1 MASQEPTPSAPLAYT
16 QLTQIVVPLDQA
28 DQAFAVRDTTGR
40 IPIVVV
46 PARSTRIR
54 GGPMASGVFLLAA
67 GIAAIVWGGSFGPN
81 ALAFATAA
89 ILGAIVLVALA
100 LFGAFRVRIPEG
112 VSALLARGGRYER
125 TVGPGIH
132 FLMPWIQVT
141 HLVTR
146 REIPFDAPSVEV
158 PTSDN
163 VRATV
168 DTLSL
173 FQITDPYKFVYNISA
188 DDFDSVFLAANQE
201 QVRRLVRGITVD
213 QVHDLPRADL
223 TDFVHDLSAS
233 VERYGVTIV
242 KVVITFAQPPIDF
255 VHSQEARQLA
265 ILQQKEQ
272 AERQALAL
280 KRQTDQAALQQQEVV
295 AQVERERTALEV
307 QIQVA
312 SARRRVVELEADTEE
327 YRLGKLQERL
337 EQFPE
342 ASRWEWAGEQLNV
355 ARALAANS
363 RAILQ
368 LGSADDILRTFMVR
382 EMMAE
387 QRSEAANGT
396 EPEAVGAA
404 DAAHGAQARGE

>member
-1 MASQEPTPSAPLAYT
+1 MASQEPTPSTALEYT
-16 QLTQIVVPLDQA
+16 QLTQIVVPLEQA
-28 DQAFAVRDTTGR
+28 AQAFAVRDATGR

-46 PARSTRIR
+46 PARSTRVR
-54 GGPMASGVFLLAA
+54 GGYFVTGVVLLAA
-67 GIAAIVWGGSFGPN
+67 GIAAVVWGGDFGPN
-81 ALAFATAA
+81 AIAFATLCVLAA
-89 ILGAIVLVALA
+89 IILIALSMY
-100 LFGAFRVRIPEG
+100 GAFRVLIPEG
-112 VSALLARGGRYER
+112 VNALLARGGRYDR

-146 REIPFDAPSVEV
+146 REIPFDTPSVEV

-163 VRATV
+163 VRAIV

-173 FQITDPYKFVYNISA
+173 FQITDPFKFVYNISA

-213 QVHDLPRADL
+213 QVHDLPRTDL
-223 TDFVHDLSAS
+223 TDLVHDLSES
-233 VERYGVTIV
+233 VARYGVTIV
-242 KVVITFAQPPIDF
+242 KVVVTFAQPPADF
-255 VHSQEARQLA
+255 VRSQEARQLA
-265 ILQQKEQ
+265 SLQQKEQ
-272 AERQALAL
+272 AEQQALAL
-280 KRQTDQAALQQQEVV
+280 KRQADQATLQQREVV
-295 AQVERERTALEV
+295 ARVEREREALEM

-312 SARRRVVELEADTEE
+312 ETRRRVVEVEADTEE

-337 EQFPE
+337 QKFPE
-342 ASRWEWAGEQLNV
+342 ASQWEWAGEQLSV

-382 EMMAE
+382 EMVSE
-387 QRSEAANGT
+387 QRSEAANGA
-396 EPEAVGAA
+396 EPEAISDSEAPT
-404 DAAHGAQARGE
+404 